1 MEKDLLFMT
10 RRDSYYWDAK
20 KEEMTR
26 SLNPYTSLLG
36 KGVGALLISSLLLLF
51 GLSGLHFLLRRIS
64 FFESYFGLVI
74 FMWLGLG
81 LVFFTQVCYR
91 RVTSKWKKDLT
102 LENRAVVTLDGET
115 EKMARTESRKQIRYL
130 TVTRHICGGCA
141 ILLFLISLLDFQ
153 LLHYMVSMISLHI
166 FLTIRDWFYVKAWSE
181 NVIDYENYCDL
192 HREVKERA

>member
-36 KGVGALLISSLLLLF
+36 KGVGALLISSLLLLL

-64 FFESYFGLVI
+64 FFESYFGQVLYM
-74 FMWLGLG
+74 FLGLG
-81 LVFFTQVCYR
+81 LVYFAHVSSSHF
-91 RVTSKWKKDLT
+91 TSKWKGNLT
-102 LENRAVVTLDGET
+102 STERGVLEIDGEIK
-115 EKMARTESRKQIRYL
+115 KMARTESRKQIRYL
-130 TVTRHICGGCA
+130 TVTSHICGGCA

-192 HREVKERA
+192 HGEVKERA